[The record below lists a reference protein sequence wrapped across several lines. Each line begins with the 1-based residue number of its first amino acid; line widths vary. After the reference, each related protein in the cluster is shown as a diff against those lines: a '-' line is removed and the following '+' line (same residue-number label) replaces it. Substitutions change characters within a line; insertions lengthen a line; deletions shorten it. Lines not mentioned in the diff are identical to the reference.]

1 MYRFNQNTMLQVKTF
16 QFNMF
21 GVNTYIIWD
30 TESKE
35 AVIIDPGMH
44 NAAEQKALD
53 SFLSDNG
60 LTLTQL
66 INTHMHVDHI
76 FGDSYVKE
84 KYGVKIMASSLDA
97 FLGEKAAMQCRMF
110 GLPCDTDAVAADIDL
125 KDGDTLEICGEEA
138 HVLLVPGHSPGSI
151 VIYMP
156 GAGIAFTGDVIFQG
170 SIGRTDLVAGNH
182 QQLING
188 IKEKLLTLP
197 DSTIL
202 FPGHG
207 APTTVGDEKRSNP
220 YI

>member
-1 MYRFNQNTMLQVKTF
+1 MLQVKTF

-30 TESKE
+30 TESKD
-35 AVIIDPGMH
+35 ATIIDPGMH
-44 NAAEQKALD
+44 NASEQAMLD
-53 SFLSDNG
+53 SFISDNN
-60 LTLTQL
+60 LKLSQL

-76 FGDSYVKE
+76 FGDSYVKD
-84 KYGVKIMASSLDA
+84 KYGIKVMASSLDA

-110 GLPCDTDAVAADIDL
+110 GLPYDTAAVEVDIDL
-125 KDGDTLEICGEEA
+125 KDGDTIEICDEKA

-151 VIYMP
+151 VIYLP

-188 IKEKLLTLP
+188 IREKLLSLP

>member
-1 MYRFNQNTMLQVKTF
+1 MLQVKTF

-35 AVIIDPGMH
+35 ATIIDPGMH
-44 NAAEQKALD
+44 NVSEQTMLD
-53 SFLSDNG
+53 SFISDNN
-60 LTLTQL
+60 LKLTQM

-76 FGDSYVKE
+76 FGDTYVKD
-84 KYGVKIMASSLDA
+84 KYGIKIMASSLDA

-110 GLPCDTDAVAADIDL
+110 GLPCDTDAVEADIEL
-125 KDGDTLEICGEEA
+125 KNGDIIEICGEKA
-138 HVLLVPGHSPGSI
+138 HILLVPGHSPGSI
-151 VIYMP
+151 VIYLP

-182 QQLING
+182 QQLISG
-188 IKEKLLTLP
+188 IREKLLTLP

-207 APTTVGDEKRSNP
+207 SPTTVGDEKRANP